1 MKKEIVELITRCWF
15 PYDHYV
21 RYDGIRGQCR

>member
-21 RYDGIRGQCR
+21 RYDGLCGQY